1 MDPKTLQKM
10 MLESMHAGMRMTFDA
25 MNSLQDQLERLWRML
40 LEQGG
45 SMQKEGEKAFLE
57 WMENMRKG
65 REEMRRTLEEGL
77 RRMEELV
84 AEKA

>member
-25 MNSLQDQLERLWRML
+25 MNSLQDQLERLWKML

-65 REEMRRTLEEGL
+65 REELRRTLEEGL